1 MYFAWVWGV
10 LSSLCICTSPIT
22 AYGHW
27 RLATLSLEIIKFCC
41 NSHPYAFRS
50 FSILHTLVSG
60 LIQLFQSNLCLLG
73 SLLMVWLLSFIFWR
87 STGDKSYSSLTLTF
101 KSLRLLMTR
110 VWQRIGRVPVLS
122 IPDPKLKSTVS
133 LSPLFFTR
141 TYSKK
146 ERQGKWPLEC
156 LVFLLIQILFFCL

>member
-60 LIQLFQSNLCLLG
+60 LIQLFQSNP
-73 SLLMVWLLSFIFWR
+73 LSFSGISPNLIAVLHLWR
-87 STGDKSYSSLTLTF
+87 STGDESYSSLTLTF

-110 VWQRIGRVPVLS
+110 VWQRIGRVPVLYSRPQIKINLEVCFPLLHQDLFQEGEAGVNGLWKSCLSSHPNSFLS
-122 IPDPKLKSTVS
+122 IA
-133 LSPLFFTR
+133 
-141 TYSKK
+141 
-146 ERQGKWPLEC
+146 
-156 LVFLLIQILFFCL
+156 